1 MIALLNEK
9 RVTCAIRWT
18 EQEEAEIR
26 GSQSYLSYYRPVFTE
41 NNLTITKKLSQVFI
55 LVLNEV

>member
-1 MIALLNEK
+1 MKK

-18 EQEEAEIR
+18 EQGEAEIR

-55 LVLNEV
+55 LVRM

>member
-1 MIALLNEK
+1 MKK

-18 EQEEAEIR
+18 EQEEAEIC

-55 LVLNEV
+55 LVH

>member
-1 MIALLNEK
+1 MKK
-9 RVTCAIRWT
+9 RVTWAIRWT

-26 GSQSYLSYYRPVFTE
+26 GSQGYISYYQPVFTE

-55 LVLNEV
+55 LVL